1 MRAQT
6 VLQELNS
13 RANARKAVELQRFF
27 KTGKGEYAEG
37 DIFLGVVVPEIRKIA
52 QEYETLELTE
62 LAKLMASPLHEARFS
77 ALVILTTRFKKAKSA
92 AEEKRY
98 YTFYMKVLKRGQ
110 INNWDLI
117 DVSAPTIGQYL
128 LNEKG
133 ALATLRTMAKSKEL
147 WIRRA
152 AMLFTFAS
160 LRIGDTKPTIDIARA
175 LLRDNHDLMHKAVGW
190 ALREVGKRDSDQL
203 REFLRKHGKMMSRT
217 TLRYAIEKFP
227 DAERKRWLE
236 VTR

>member
-1 MRAQT
+1 MAAES
-6 VLQELNS
+6 VLRELKS
-13 RANARKAVELQRFF
+13 RANSRKAVELQRFF

-37 DIFLGVVVPEIRKIA
+37 DIFLGIAVPEIRKVA
-52 QEYETLELTE
+52 REYEALELTE
-62 LAKLMASPLHEARFS
+62 LAQLMASPLHEVRFS
-77 ALVILTTRFKKAKSA
+77 ALVVLTSRFKKAKSA

-98 YTFYMKVLKRGQ
+98 YTFYIKVLKKGQ

-117 DVSAPTIGQYL
+117 DVSAPTIGRYL

-133 ALATLRTMAKSKEL
+133 SLTTLRAMAKSKEL

-160 LRIGDTKPTIDIARA
+160 LRIGDTKPTIEIARA
-175 LLRDNHDLMHKAVGW
+175 LLRDDHDLMHKAVGW
-190 ALREVGKRDSDQL
+190 ALREVGKRNPGEL
-203 REFLRKHGKMMSRT
+203 RSFLEKNGKVMSRT
-217 TLRYAIEKFP
+217 TLRYAIEKFST
-227 DAERKRWLE
+227 AERKRWLE

>member
-1 MRAQT
+1 MAAES
-6 VLQELNS
+6 VLRELKS

-27 KTGKGEYAEG
+27 KTDKGEYAEG
-37 DIFLGVVVPEIRKIA
+37 DIFLGIAVPEIRKVA
-52 QEYETLELTE
+52 REYEALELTE
-62 LAKLMASPLHEARFS
+62 LAKLMASPLHEVRFS
-77 ALVILTTRFKKAKSA
+77 ALVILTSRFKKAKSA

-98 YTFYMKVLKRGQ
+98 YTFYIKVLKKGQ

-133 ALATLRTMAKSKEL
+133 SLTTLRAMANSKVL

-152 AMLFTFAS
+152 AILFTFAS

-190 ALREVGKRDSDQL
+190 ALREVGKRNPGEL
-203 REFLRKHGKMMSRT
+203 LEFLRKHGKVMSRT
-217 TLRYAIEKFP
+217 TLRYAIEKFSA
-227 DAERKRWLE
+227 AERKRWLE

>member
-6 VLQELNS
+6 VLQQLNS

>member
-152 AMLFTFAS
+152 AILFTFAS
-160 LRIGDTKPTIDIARA
+160 LRIGDTKPTIEIARA
-175 LLRDNHDLMHKAVGW
+175 LLRDDQDLMHKAVGW